1 MRAAPRCAI
10 AANRRPW
17 QYADRRAAGLPR
29 SRTRGARYAGDAP
42 SSVAPGRPPRCRAGR
57 CARPSRRPEQAAGH
71 ACAHARNRHADR
83 HFPLAGHPHVHL
95 AFFAFCLVFLVTSFS
110 QISA

>member
-1 MRAAPRCAI
+1 MR
-10 AANRRPW
+10 RRPSRPD
-17 QYADRRAAGLPR
+17 ARRAAGPV
-29 SRTRGARYAGDAP
+29 
-42 SSVAPGRPPRCRAGR
+42 VAPGLPAGLSKPPGTRA
-57 CARPSRRPEQAAGH
+57 
-71 ACAHARNRHADR
+71 RHADR